1 MIGKTKTLNFTALLL
16 LIIFSL
22 IVNSFVFS
30 NLLIIYYF
38 LTFFLISLL
47 ITKYGLKIIT
57 QLNLFQ
63 NIRNEGPAL
72 HLIKKNTPTMGG
84 IFIFFP
90 FLLLLLVLKISFDS
104 IGILLLFFC
113 TLGFFITGFLDD
125 YLSVSNKKNTGLKA
139 IEKFLLQTFI
149 SILFITLAFQSNS
162 IIPLISLSKEL
173 YIDTNLI
180 IIPICFLTLVGLSNA
195 VNLTDGLDGLAILPC
210 VMVAAGLGIIGYLA
224 GNIIYSEFLNI
235 PYLPGTGEMIVFCGA
250 LVGSGIGFLWFNT
263 YPAQV
268 FMGDVGSLSLGASLG
283 IVTVIIRHEYVLLV
297 MGGLFVIEALS
308 VIVQVISFKLTGKRV
323 FNMAPLHHHYELKGW
338 PEPRVI
344 VRFWIITFMLVLLG
358 LALLRLR

>member
-195 VNLTDGLDGLAILPC
+195 VNLTDGLDGLAAGCSSI
-210 VMVAAGLGIIGYLA
+210 VFYGLGTEIFIKGQKEL
-224 GNIIYSEFLNI
+224 
-235 PYLPGTGEMIVFCGA
+235 IVYGLISYA
-250 LVGSGIGFLWFNT
+250 MSGLCMGFLKFNK
-263 YPAQV
+263 YPAKI
-268 FMGDVGSLSLGASLG
+268 FMGDTGSLTIGATLGSIAILTNSFFTLFLISGIFVMETLSVIIQVGFFKITKRIFKKGRRVFLMTPIHHHFELMGMKEEKIVENFWKINILLVVLG
-283 IVTVIIRHEYVLLV
+283 IV
-297 MGGLFVIEALS
+297 
-308 VIVQVISFKLTGKRV
+308 
-323 FNMAPLHHHYELKGW
+323 LK
-338 PEPRVI
+338 I
-344 VRFWIITFMLVLLG
+344 NL
-358 LALLRLR
+358 